1 MKMTLSSGV
10 PLALLLAACGPA
22 PSDQAAPGDA
32 SAPAAGAPQIEVPAT
47 TLIHAQPAAL
57 GDCNAAAVTLL
68 WNTLKEHPGVSTVKI
83 YTDSGKLFA
92 HVGAA
97 GTLETGPWVK
107 PGSSFVLTNGQ
118 DGTVLERLVI
128 GGPICN

>member
-1 MKMTLSSGV
+1 MKKTLFYSM
-10 PLALLLAACGPA
+10 PFALLLAACGPT
-22 PSDQAAPGDA
+22 PSDQVAHGDA
-32 SAPAAGAPQIEVPAT
+32 SAPAAGAPRVVVPAT
-47 TLIHAQPAAL
+47 TLIHAQPASL
-57 GDCNAAAVTLL
+57 GDCNPTAVTLA

-83 YTDSGKLFA
+83 YTESGKLFA

-107 PGSSFVLTNGQ
+107 PGSTFVITNGE
-118 DGTVLERLVI
+118 DGAELERLVI